1 MRYALSYNEAAARY
15 LRELSLTRAGRL
27 RLNAAL
33 RTVEILSDAF
43 RLDPVYRVGVGRFQ
57 FDYVFSDG
65 GRPRLLTLIVDDTGA
80 AYGVLKVVWADCN
93 P

>member
-15 LRELSLTRAGRL
+15 LRELSLTREGRL

-33 RTVEILSDAF
+33 RTVEVLPDSF
-43 RLDPVYRVGVGRFQ
+43 RLDPVYRVCADRFQ
-57 FDYVFSDG
+57 FDYIFRDG
-65 GRPRLLTLIVDDTGA
+65 SRPRVLTLIVDDSGA